1 MEGFNF
7 NTFYVM
13 ESLDK
18 SEKLTGTELYSDV
31 LRYSDLK
38 DKVLSAHLITINS
51 KEELLNSL
59 IYIKEHCLNE
69 NMSPII
75 HFEIHGCIEGLV
87 TNSNE
92 LITWEEL
99 HPYLIEINV
108 ASRHNLF
115 ITLAVCH
122 GAYIL
127 QLHQITKRAPF
138 WGFIGS
144 FDEINQGDLMI
155 RYNAFYQTLLNTFDI
170 TEAVV
175 ELHKSN
181 PEIESS
187 FRFINSEKFFISLYE
202 SYIKNEFS
210 EERYHTRWER
220 ALNDANTTLA
230 NRAEKRRFKKDFY
243 KKLKEENLPRYYRDK
258 EHFFMSDL
266 YPENSKYCSNYI
278 PKFPDK
284 D

>member
-7 NTFYVM
+7 NTFYVI

-18 SEKLTGTELYSDV
+18 SDKLTGTELHDDI
-31 LRYSDLK
+31 LRYSGFK
-38 DKVLSAHLITINS
+38 DEAVSAHLITVNS
-51 KEELLNSL
+51 KEELLTSM
-59 IYIKEHCLNE
+59 IEIKEHCVHKNV
-69 NMSPII
+69 SPII
-75 HFEIHGCIEGLV
+75 HFEIHGRIEGLV

-99 HPYLIEINV
+99 HNYLIEINV

-115 ITLAVCH
+115 ITLAVCY

-144 FDEINQGDLMI
+144 FEEINQGDLMI
-155 RYNAFYQTLLNTFDI
+155 RYHSFYETLLNSFDI

-175 ELHKSN
+175 ALHKSN
-181 PEIESS
+181 PKIESS
-187 FRFINSEKFFISLYE
+187 FRFINSEEFFIELYDL
-202 SYIKNEFS
+202 YIKNEFS
-210 EERYHTRWER
+210 DEKYNTRWER

-243 KKLKEENLPRYYRDK
+243 KILKKENLPRYDRDK
-258 EHFFMSDL
+258 KYFFMSDL
-266 YPENSKYCSNYI
+266 YPENSKYCSMHI
-278 PKFPDK
+278 PKFPNK